1 MNLHARTRLGMF
13 GLWMAR
19 RALKVEAQ
27 VEPDWTHC
35 KWCGADCG
43 HPVTGLPDGEMP
55 AHAVDCPAATGIF
68 PVELKDCFPHGI
80 SRCSA
85 CNCQLWP
92 GDHYS
97 LVSEQVHGFL
107 EGQDEPVALP
117 FNVQLVTCTGC
128 AVLAGAAQGPK
139 HAY

>member
-1 MNLHARTRLGMF
+1 MNLHARARIGMVA
-13 GLWMAR
+13 LWIAR
-19 RALKVEAQ
+19 KALKA
-27 VEPDWTHC
+27 EPQAPQDWQHC
-35 KWCGADCG
+35 KWCGVDCG
-43 HPVTGLPDGEMP
+43 LWPGSEVVQ
-55 AHAVDCPAATGIF
+55 HAVDCPAATGIF

-107 EGQDEPVALP
+107 EGQEDPVALP
-117 FNVQLVTCTGC
+117 FNVHLVTCTGC
-128 AVLAGAAQGPK
+128 AVLAGAAKGPK
-139 HAY
+139 E